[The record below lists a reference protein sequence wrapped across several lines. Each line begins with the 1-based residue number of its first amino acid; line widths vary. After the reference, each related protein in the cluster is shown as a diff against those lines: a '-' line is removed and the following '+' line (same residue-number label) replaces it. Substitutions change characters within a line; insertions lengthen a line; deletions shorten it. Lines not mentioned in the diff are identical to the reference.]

1 MGSQWRVLW
10 AEIAECCALIAA
22 SPTAVC
28 YLIVALVLGGGMG
41 AWFPP
46 ILGHSVGS
54 DALGTYVFAVLS
66 PLFADM
72 LLDSDALL
80 RTVSKDMRIVLLTV
94 SAIASVM
101 ALVALVR
108 DSDGLAW
115 TCGAGGVVVSLFAWV
130 LAMGKTGRFKTEDAQ
145 GLIGGATPSAQN
157 VNGSGL

>member
-1 MGSQWRVLW
+1 MGQWLLLW
-10 AEIAECCALIAA
+10 IEIAECCALIVS

-28 YLIVALVLGGGMG
+28 YLIVALLLGGGMG

-46 ILGHSVGS
+46 ILGHSIGS

-72 LLDSDALL
+72 LLDSEALL
-80 RTVSKDMRIVLLTV
+80 RTVSKDMRIVLLMIST
-94 SAIASVM
+94 IAGVL

-108 DSDGLAW
+108 DGGIVAW
-115 TCGAGGVVVSLFAWV
+115 TCGAGGVVVSLFVWV
-130 LAMGKTGRFKTEDAQ
+130 LAMGKTGRFKTEDPQ
-145 GLIGGATPSAQN
+145 SVLGGATPSTQN